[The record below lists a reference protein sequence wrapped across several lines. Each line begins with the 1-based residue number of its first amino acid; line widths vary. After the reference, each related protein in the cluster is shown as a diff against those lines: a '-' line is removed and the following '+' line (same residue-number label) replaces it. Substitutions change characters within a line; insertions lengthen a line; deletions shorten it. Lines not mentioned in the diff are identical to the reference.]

1 MWKIGDR
8 VVAVKVPDSSY
19 LSVSIGD
26 IGTIIAKDGNQFLVQ
41 FDKKI
46 FKNEE
51 RFTWWLYDSFEIEE
65 PCLVS
70 FASEFR
76 CKKLT
81 HKRKNNFY

>member
-51 RFTWWLYDSFEIEE
+51 RFTW
-65 PCLVS
+65 
-70 FASEFR
+70 
-76 CKKLT
+76 
-81 HKRKNNFY
+81 